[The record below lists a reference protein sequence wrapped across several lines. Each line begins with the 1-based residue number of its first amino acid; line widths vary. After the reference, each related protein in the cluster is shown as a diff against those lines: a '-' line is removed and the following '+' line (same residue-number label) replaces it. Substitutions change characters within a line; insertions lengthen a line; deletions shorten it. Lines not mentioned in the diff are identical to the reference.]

1 MKVLIFQPHNNNAI
15 IGMGGTILK
24 LKEKGAKIS
33 YVYMT
38 DGRHG
43 AELIPEEKIIEY
55 RKQEGQ
61 DEREF
66 VGIAGHHQF
75 NLEDGTLSKLDDE
88 QKDKTKQKIREIL
101 ETENPDVVF
110 LPSRTNM
117 HEDYKGCHDIVMD
130 VLLQNKPNVLIGKY
144 SVWLMPDF
152 YEKRKDTPKKV
163 FLIDVTQQTE
173 KKLQSIKKHISQERE
188 GDFAGI
194 ANLISEYYAKI
205 YGTYRKDRTIFR
217 AEVLGFDGTDEDIEK
232 MASLLSAIDVTKIT
246 HGREDAGIKD

>member
-1 MKVLIFQPHNNNAI
+1 MKILIFQPHNNNAI
-15 IGMGGTILK
+15 IGMGGTILR

-43 AELIPEEKIIEY
+43 TELIPEEKIIEY

-66 VGIAGHHQF
+66 VGISDYHQF

-88 QKDKTKQKIREIL
+88 QKDKTKQKIREII

-110 LPSRTNM
+110 MPSRTNM
-117 HEDYKGCHDIVMD
+117 HEDYMGCHDIVKD
-130 VLLQNKPNVLIGKY
+130 ILLQIKPNVLIGKY

-152 YEKRKDTPKKV
+152 YEKRKDTPKNV

-173 KKLQSIKKHISQERE
+173 KKLQAIKKHISQERE
-188 GDFAGI
+188 ADFAGI

-217 AEVLGFDGTDEDIEK
+217 AEVLGFDGTDEDIENISK
-232 MASLLSAIDVTKIT
+232 LLDAIDITKIT
-246 HGREDAGIKD
+246 HGREDAEITD